1 MEETKMVR
9 PKKVRKPPVKKPE
22 TVQDNPQQVE
32 PENKYAAR
40 MKVRGTSAPRIT
52 GPEGDKVTRVGL
64 GNLTVED
71 NGQRPYL

>member
-1 MEETKMVR
+1 MAR
-9 PKKVRKPPVKKPE
+9 PQKVKPPVKKPE
-22 TVQDNPQQVE
+22 TVQDKPQQAE

-52 GPEGDKVTRVGL
+52 GPDGDKVTRVGL